1 MARGPTAASV
11 PTTAL
16 GRWPWLFGPALRSSG
31 ERVVALAISRRKDSI
46 TRQSARRKAR
56 QPGARAGAATGAAQ
70 LARAIGRQGHG
81 TSVQYGRGA
90 LRSPT
95 PAEGREP
102 TIGLPRSPHRNRPPR
117 AVAVSAPIRASTT

>member
-31 ERVVALAISRRKDSI
+31 ERVVALATSRRKDSI
-46 TRQSARRKAR
+46 TRQSTRRKAR
-56 QPGARAGAATGAAQ
+56 QRARAATGAAQ
-70 LARAIGRQGHG
+70 LARAIGLQGHG

-102 TIGLPRSPHRNRPPR
+102 TIGLPRSPHRNRSTR